1 MLHVPQIQSVNKR
14 TIYAVY
20 TCLVIRINCGNVFDI
35 SEKKK
40 KKGFEWNGRQKSIR
54 IVEISKLLNIKL
66 L

>member
-40 KKGFEWNGRQKSIR
+40 KRKDLNGMEDKR
-54 IVEISKLLNIKL
+54 VYALLKYQNY
-66 L
+66 